1 MATPGKYNTLSIT
14 KIVEFGVYLDGG
26 DLGEILLPMKW
37 VPDNCKPHDE
47 LDVFIYFDSSD
58 RLIATT
64 LKPLAIVGEFAY
76 LKVSAVNQVG
86 AFLDWGLDKD
96 LLLPYREQKYRVEAN
111 KYYVVYVFSDEMGR
125 IAASTQ
131 LQRFIDTNTSEFT
144 IGQEVDLLLYAA
156 TDLGFKAI
164 VNNQF
169 EGMIYANEVFQTLK
183 EGEKLKG
190 YIKQIREDHKLDLSL
205 YKSGYINKI
214 DDHSAMIISELE
226 RNQGFLPL
234 NDKSSPEDIYIALG
248 MSKKNF
254 KQTIGKL
261 YKLKLIT
268 IQADGIHRNP
278 ESV

>member
-47 LDVFIYFDSSD
+47 LEVFIYFDSSD

-268 IQADGIHRNP
+268 IEADGIHRNP